1 MNVLFSLI
9 VPLELHSL
17 AKENE
22 EQEKKTLVFDQI
34 SKNFLSIQ
42 NMSKDN
48 YNTDF
53 WIATV
58 FCKLKS

>member
-42 NMSKDN
+42 NMS
-48 YNTDF
+48 
-53 WIATV
+53 
-58 FCKLKS
+58 